1 MIDSTAVLFNL
12 TTRIAF
18 KVRDHFQ
25 AIRCEKYCGP
35 HFGDG
40 ELCADEPY
48 NGNNSGKSFVNEA
61 CYSITM
67 DSESKNNL
75 TNLKCVKG
83 KLGMY
88 FSEFTISE
96 LEVWEVIYDK

>member
-75 TNLKCVKG
+75 TNLYGFGVRSC
-83 KLGMY
+83 Y
-88 FSEFTISE
+88 FTINE
-96 LEVWEVIYDK
+96 LEVWEVIFEK